1 MKYLV
6 IILALLSLS
15 ACGSSTSNNDS
26 TPITTDIQ
34 VATPSNELDAHHLAC
49 RRASDE
55 QLNYLSQKI
64 TSQSDLKGVLFY
76 FHGGLSGEGYMK
88 GTLGPLL
95 QESIFNSEALN
106 SYYPVFIN
114 YDAHP
119 YKDGNLGK
127 SFVELLEEAAKDT
140 AFNQAGQKF
149 KDKMVTDSTL
159 KKSQKGFGGLN
170 SDDATAEVAKSY
182 LQQVSSSLK
191 SNNKFN
197 SITVDSDEYYY
208 AILEDDFLAQQIND
222 DLVKLDQ
229 DFREIEE
236 ELAGA
241 SVTSLKDGDIQKGII
256 GFSTSVV
263 IAKSLA
269 RIALGTNHQI
279 VPTFEEEAFRAY
291 NIGGFSIQKVAT
303 AHWNTVKKN
312 AQECFAD
319 GSAGDKL
326 VKTLVEAG
334 IPIHTISHS
343 AGSIPTGH
351 LLKSM
356 KEKSQKLASVNLIV
370 PAISQE
376 GFSDIYLKNLAGA
389 DNIYGYV
396 LSRKQEEVDSIV
408 WGIYPASL
416 LYAVSGVAEGAWHN
430 DKMLMIE
437 QHMRP
442 TSRVYGSWFHKMF
455 TGDKPKPVWK
465 FLANNSE
472 KWYYYPSKQLP
483 YNTDKPGKRSSH
495 ECTKYPWVSPEVATS
510 IIKNIS
516 GVTVDNVSL
525 PNSPETIK
533 DAQSL
538 NKKCDFY

>member
-1 MKYLV
+1 MT
-6 IILALLSLS
+6 LLSLA
-15 ACGSSTSNNDS
+15 ACGSSTSQDDPIIDS
-26 TPITTDIQ
+26 TP
-34 VATPSNELDAHHLAC
+34 VATTPSKLDAHHLAC

-55 QLNYLSQKI
+55 QLSFISQKV
-64 TSQSDLKGVLFY
+64 TSHSDLKGVLFY
-76 FHGGLSGEGYMK
+76 FHGGLSGEDYMK
-88 GTLGPLL
+88 DTLGPLL
-95 QESIFNSEALN
+95 QESIFSSEALN
-106 SYYPVFIN
+106 GYYPIFIN

-140 AFNQAGQKF
+140 AFNQAGLKF
-149 KDKMVTDSTL
+149 KSKMAADAAQ
-159 KKSQKGFGGLN
+159 KKSQKGLDALS
-170 SDDATAEVAKSY
+170 SDEAAAEVAKSY
-182 LQQVSSSLK
+182 LNQVSSNLK
-191 SNNKFN
+191 NNNKFN

-208 AILEDDFLAQQIND
+208 AILEDDFLAQKIND

-229 DFREIEE
+229 DFREIEA
-236 ELAGA
+236 ELAN
-241 SVTSLKDGDIQKGII
+241 SPITSLKNKDIQKGVI

-291 NIGGFSIQKVAT
+291 KIGGLSIQKVAT

-312 AQECFAD
+312 SQECFAD
-319 GSAGDKL
+319 GSAGDRL
-326 VKTLVEAG
+326 VNTLLKAD

-351 LLKSM
+351 LLKKM
-356 KEKSQKLASVNLIV
+356 KGKSEKLASVNLIV

-465 FLANNSE
+465 FLADNSE
-472 KWYYYPSKQLP
+472 NWYYYPSKQLP
-483 YNTDKPGKRSSH
+483 YSTDKPGKRSSH

-516 GVTVDNVSL
+516 GMTVENVSQ

-538 NKKCDFY
+538 NKKCGFI